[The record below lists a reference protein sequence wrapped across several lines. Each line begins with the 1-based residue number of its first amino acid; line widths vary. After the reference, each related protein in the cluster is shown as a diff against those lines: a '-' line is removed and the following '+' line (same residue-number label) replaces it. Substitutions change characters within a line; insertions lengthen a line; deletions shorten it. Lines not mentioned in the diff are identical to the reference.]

1 MCDQDAPI
9 GLNQNKEATVD
20 KFRAQMRLCKA
31 KISTEVMDL
40 LVQQFP
46 KMVNIMRAR
55 GTGTESEM
63 DELGIPNTN
72 NLDSDSKPEDV
83 RALH

>member
-1 MCDQDAPI
+1 
-9 GLNQNKEATVD
+9 
-20 KFRAQMRLCKA
+20 
-31 KISTEVMDL
+31 MDL

-46 KMVNIMRAR
+46 KMVEIMRAR

-63 DELGIPNTN
+63 DELGIPNIN

>member
-1 MCDQDAPI
+1 
-9 GLNQNKEATVD
+9 
-20 KFRAQMRLCKA
+20 
-31 KISTEVMDL
+31 MDL
-40 LVQQFP
+40 LVQLSP

-55 GTGTESEM
+55 GTGTETEM
-63 DELGIPNTN
+63 DELGIPNIN

>member
-1 MCDQDAPI
+1 MCDQGAPI
-9 GLNQNKEATVD
+9 GLNQNKEPTMD
-20 KFRAQMRLCKA
+20 KFRAQMRQCKA
-31 KISTEVMDL
+31 KKSTEDMDL
-40 LVQQFP
+40 LVQLSP

-55 GTGTESEM
+55 GTGTETEM
-63 DELGIPNTN
+63 DELGIPNIN

>member
-9 GLNQNKEATVD
+9 GLNQNKEPTMD
-20 KFRAQMRLCKA
+20 KFRAQIRLCKA

-55 GTGTESEM
+55 GTGTESKM
-63 DELGIPNTN
+63 DELGIPNIN
-72 NLDSDSKPEDV
+72 NLDSDSKPEDA
-83 RALH
+83 RAFH